1 MRKRKKSM
9 FHKNKKYGVLWI
21 LLVIGF
27 FIFGI
32 FSFSF
37 PWRGVFQDFSVSIG
51 KFFTGPTVNMERYD
65 RDLLVSLRE
74 ENEQLR
80 DLLGYKD
87 SLANYEMIPAMVVY
101 RTSSFEDTLI
111 VDCGK
116 KDGVSVDM
124 AVVTEDGLIGKVEEV
139 YSKSSLVRLLTDTMH
154 PMKVSVSIHSNE
166 HEFHGVLDGYDA
178 SSNTFLV
185 TSIEDVKDLELGS
198 KVISNGLGNVFPSG
212 IEIGAVSEVTTDALG
227 ISFVVKVET
236 NVNFQ
241 HLGYLFI
248 LGK

>member
-21 LLVIGF
+21 VLIVGF
-27 FIFGI
+27 FLFGI

-37 PWRGVFQDFSVSIG
+37 SWRGIFQDFSVSIG

-80 DLLGYKD
+80 DLLGYKE
-87 SLANYEMIPAMVVY
+87 SLSNYEMIPAMVVY
-101 RTSSFEDTLI
+101 RTSSFDDSLV
-111 VDCGK
+111 VDRGK
-116 KDGVSVDM
+116 KDGVSINM

-139 YSKSSLVRLLTDTMH
+139 YSKSSLIRLLTDTMH
-154 PMKVSVSIHSNE
+154 PMKVSVSIHSNGE
-166 HEFHGVLDGYDA
+166 EFHGILDGYD
-178 SSNTFLV
+178 STSNTFLV
-185 TSIEDVKDLELGS
+185 TSIEDVKNLELGS
-198 KVISNGLGNVFPSG
+198 SVITNGLGNVFPSG
-212 IEIGAVSEVTTDALG
+212 IEIGTVSEVTTDALG
-227 ISFVVKVET
+227 VSFVVKVKT

>member
-9 FHKNKKYGVLWI
+9 FHKNKRYGVLWI
-21 LLVIGF
+21 VLVACF
-27 FIFGI
+27 FLFGI

-37 PWRGVFQDFSVSIG
+37 SWRGIFQDFSVSIG

-65 RDLLVSLRE
+65 RDLLVSLRK

-87 SLANYEMIPAMVVY
+87 SLANYEIIPAMVVY

-111 VDCGK
+111 VDRGK
-116 KDGVSVDM
+116 KDGVSMNM
-124 AVVTEDGLIGKVEEV
+124 AVVTEDGLIGKVTEV
-139 YSKSSLVRLLTDTMH
+139 YSKSSLIHLLTDTMN
-154 PMKVSVSIHSNE
+154 PIKVSVSIHSNE
-166 HEFHGVLDGYDA
+166 EEFHGVLDGYDA
-178 SSNTFLV
+178 SSHTFLV
-185 TSIEDVKDLELGS
+185 TSIENVDHLELGS
-198 KVISNGLGNVFPSG
+198 KVITNGLGNVFPSG
-212 IEIGAVSEVTTDALG
+212 IEIGTVSEVTTDALG
-227 ISFVVKVET
+227 VSFVVKVKT
-236 NVNFQ
+236 NVNFE

>member
-1 MRKRKKSM
+1 MRKRKKNM

-21 LLVIGF
+21 VLVIGF
-27 FIFGI
+27 FVFGI

-37 PWRGVFQDFSVSIG
+37 SWRGVFQDFSVSIG
-51 KFFTGPTVNMERYD
+51 KFFTGPTVSMERYD
-65 RDLLVSLRE
+65 RDLLISLRK

-80 DLLGYKD
+80 DLLDYKD

-111 VDCGK
+111 VDRGK
-116 KDGVSVDM
+116 KDGVAINM

-139 YSKSSLVRLLTDTMH
+139 YKKSSLIHLLTDTMY
-154 PMKVSVSIHSNE
+154 PIKVSVSIHSNE
-166 HEFHGVLDGYDA
+166 KEFHGILDGYDPA
-178 SSNTFLV
+178 SNTFLV
-185 TSIEDVKDLELGS
+185 TSIEDIKDLELGS
-198 KVISNGLGNVFPSG
+198 LVITNGLGNVFPSG
-212 IEIGAVSEVTTDALG
+212 IEIGTVSEVTTDALG
-227 ISFVVKVET
+227 VSFVVKVKT

>member
-9 FHKNKKYGVLWI
+9 FHKNKKYGILWMI
-21 LLVIGF
+21 LVTGF

-37 PWRGVFQDFSVSIG
+37 SWRGIFQDFSVAIG
-51 KFFTGPTVNMERYD
+51 KFFTGPTVNLERYD

-74 ENEQLR
+74 ENAQLR
-80 DLLGYKD
+80 DLLGYKG

-111 VDCGK
+111 VDRGK
-116 KDGVSVDM
+116 KDGVEVNM
-124 AVVTEDGLIGKVEEV
+124 AVVTENGLIGKVEEV
-139 YSKSSLVRLLTDTMH
+139 YSKSSLIHLLTDTMY
-154 PMKVSVSIHSNE
+154 PMKVSVSIHSSGE
-166 HEFHGVLDGYDA
+166 EFHGVLDGYDS

-185 TSIEDVKDLELGS
+185 TSIENVENLELGS
-198 KVISNGLGNVFPSG
+198 RVITNGLGNVFPSG
-212 IEIGAVSEVTTDALG
+212 IEVGTVSEVTTDALG
-227 ISFVVKVET
+227 ISLVVKVKT
-236 NVNFQ
+236 NVNFR